1 MYLLTQVSEDRVQV
15 ICKLSTQVNKG
26 RVQVRLEP
34 GSTRTGYTLQQGKP
48 VLKTGK
54 LLTKDI
60 QVLQP
65 GKHTVQ
71 PRKPVFQVGI
81 GNIGQDTAKYQV
93 SSIKE

>member
-48 VLKTGK
+48 VFKAGK
-54 LLTKDI
+54 LLTKI
-60 QVLQP
+60 FKFYSQEN
-65 GKHTVQ
+65 T
-71 PRKPVFQVGI
+71 RSNR
-81 GNIGQDTAKYQV
+81 GNQFFRLELEI
-93 SSIKE
+93 